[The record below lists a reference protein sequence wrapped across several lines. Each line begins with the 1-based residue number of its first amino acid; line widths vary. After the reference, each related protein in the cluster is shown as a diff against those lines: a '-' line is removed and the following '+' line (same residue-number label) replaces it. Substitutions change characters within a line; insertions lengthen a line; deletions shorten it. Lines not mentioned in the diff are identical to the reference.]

1 MSDSFVGTLT
11 GQDYNNHNTI
21 SIHAGSPPPGSPQP
35 APPIGPGTVTIAID
49 GVDGQINAGGAN
61 KDGSFQLL
69 NAGGKVVAIFEAN
82 PSAIRLYAPA
92 GATGLLN
99 TLRAE
104 LQGDTDASLTLNNA
118 SSISTIRLNA
128 KGASGW
134 FGAPGIAGDLLVFA
148 ADAKGTAAADAAI
161 WIKGSTGDVILQNA
175 DCAEDF
181 EVRDDAAIEPGVVLS
196 LSDDGPLTLSTTPYD
211 RKVAGVISGAGGLRP
226 GIVLGRHANTT
237 NRWPI
242 ALSGKVFCKVDA
254 QESPISVGD
263 LLTTS
268 PTPGHAMAARDHQR
282 AFGAVIGKALAPLRS
297 GTGLLPILIAL
308 Q

>member
-11 GQDYNNHNTI
+11 GQDYNNHTTI
-21 SIHAGSPPPGSPQP
+21 SIHSGSLPPGSPQP
-35 APPIGPGTVTIAID
+35 APPIGPSTVTINID
-49 GVDGQINAGGAN
+49 SVDGQISAGGAN
-61 KDGSFQLL
+61 KDGSYQLL

-92 GATGLLN
+92 GATGLFN

-118 SSISTIRLNA
+118 TSVSTIRLNA

-148 ADAKGTAAADAAI
+148 ADTKGTAAADAAI

-181 EVRDDAAIEPGVVLS
+181 EVQDHADIEPGSVLS
-196 LSDDGPLTLSTTPYD
+196 LSDDGPLTLSTAPYD

-226 GIVLGRHANTT
+226 GIVLGRHASTT

-254 QESPISVGD
+254 QESPIVVGD

-268 PTPGHAMAARDHQR
+268 RTPGHAMAARDHQR
-282 AFGAVIGKALAPLRS
+282 AFGAVIGKALAPLKS
-297 GTGLLPILIAL
+297 GIGLIPILIAL